1 MNFSDIQLP
10 SNKKFGFFFTIVFTL
25 FSGYFYINSLFVWA
39 YVSAAMAV
47 LFFLA
52 AILRPH
58 FLLPFN
64 KLWMSFGL
72 ILGTIISPIVLGIIF
87 FGLITPL
94 AFLMR
99 FSGRDEL
106 HLKFKSKP
114 SHWILR
120 TEPIQADSFK
130 HQF

>member
-1 MNFSDIQLP
+1 MNFSDIHLP
-10 SNKKFGFFFTIVFTL
+10 SNKKFGFFFAIVFIL

-39 YVSAAMAV
+39 YTSAAMA
-47 LFFLA
+47 LIFFLT
-52 AILRPH
+52 AILRPN

-72 ILGTIISPIVLGIIF
+72 ILGTIISPIVLAIIF

-94 AFLMR
+94 AILMR

-114 SHWILR
+114 SHWISR